1 MKRKRLKFYNMK
13 PLSMFII
20 ALALTKYKNL
30 EIVFAKKE
38 KFLIKLNFDYRPSDT
53 DHKGFSIYINL
64 FYFEFQF
71 NLYDVRHVED
81 YDKSQSNTS
90 DIRLLL

>member
-20 ALALTKYKNL
+20 ALALTKYKTL

-38 KFLIKLNFDYRPSDT
+38 EFSIKLNFNYRLRNT
-53 DHKGFSIYINL
+53 DHKGFAIYIHL

-81 YDKSQSNTS
+81 YDKS
-90 DIRLLL
+90 